1 MWTENKRM
9 EKNQYCSQQNNSKIF
24 TAKKMKQPK
33 YYNTFMVKQIGY
45 IDVTKH
51 YSAKKRNY

>member
-33 YYNTFMVKQIGY
+33 YSIIHLWLNKLDTFI
-45 IDVTKH
+45 
-51 YSAKKRNY
+51 